1 MSTELSDEE
10 ANDLYRRYKL
20 AMHETQES
28 RESLEEK
35 EAKMIMTMK

>member
-20 AMHETQES
+20 ATHEVQES
-28 RESLEEK
+28 REALEAK
-35 EAKMIMTMK
+35 EEKMIM